1 MDSAAILTR
10 VYLTT
15 NDNQIPPEE
24 LVLLLEITSEELL
37 RRFPKKVIEHKE
49 KFGVYDDPFDDTES
63 GV

>member
-15 NDNQIPPEE
+15 EDNQIPPEE

-37 RRFPKKVIEHKE
+37 RKFPRKVLEHCE
-49 KFGVYDDPFDDTES
+49 KFGVYDYDDDTNES
-63 GV
+63 S